1 MTADAVGVGRRAAP
15 TRRRTVPLAAE
26 DLELQAAL
34 AAVERARERPYFDEQ
49 ADGAERE
56 RYYRGLAAAATGA
69 ELYRALSALLEA
81 THGPQPA
88 YKPTRLVYPWVD
100 LHPDGLLRSIYSGE
114 TFTAE
119 ELVRA
124 DLEAERARSERLI
137 GVVRDGVAL
146 GPRELE
152 AEFDA
157 LERELPFNCE
167 HVVPQSWFSKREP
180 MRGDLHHLF
189 ACESRCNSFRG
200 NWPYFDFDQRRRALR
215 EDCGRLEAEG
225 FQPVGRAGPGRPRH
239 ALLPAALPAPGGRQ
253 RARAHR
259 RAARA
264 AAALARERS
273 GERLRAPPQRRD
285 P

>member
-1 MTADAVGVGRRAAP
+1 M
-15 TRRRTVPLAAE
+15 
-26 DLELQAAL
+26 
-34 AAVERARERPYFDEQ
+34 
-49 ADGAERE
+49 
-56 RYYRGLAAAATGA
+56 
-69 ELYRALSALLEA
+69 
-81 THGPQPA
+81 
-88 YKPTRLVYPWVD
+88 YPWVD
-100 LHPDGLLRSIYSGE
+100 LHPDGLLRSIYSGKR
-114 TFTAE
+114 FTAE

-200 NWPYFDFDQRRRALR
+200 NWPYFDFDRR
-215 EDCGRLEAEG
+215 
-225 FQPVGRAGPGRPRH
+225 
-239 ALLPAALPAPGGRQ
+239 
-253 RARAHR
+253 R
-259 RAARA
+259 RAARGLRPDSRPRA
-264 AAALARERS
+264 SSRPPGGPVARATLYFL
-273 GERLRAPPQRRD
+273 LRYPRRWETASASSPPRGSRCCCAGTRTIR
-285 P
+285 